1 MAEMDDFGSAFTG
14 QSVVEPAQAASQ
26 WDDWL
31 QRPGN
36 RTALL
41 QMGLQ
46 MMQPVGIGQT
56 VGGHIAQSIGA
67 GGEAVARQETSDL
80 KERVADA
87 KMQAA
92 DERLRILQQNADSNA
107 TRAAAASARGAS
119 RKVGGLMDLFRARAA
134 RQDAAAFE
142 RQIDK
147 DAGEIQKRLDKQS
160 GDILNSGKLS
170 DDIAPYKGKSKD
182 EIKNMLRAS
191 RPKPKF
197 GSVPEM
203 NADDEDDDGT
213 DDASTPVQPA
223 APNGAR
229 LAPDGNYYVPDPKR
243 PGKYLRVTQ

>member
-1 MAEMDDFGSAFTG
+1 MEEDFGSAFTG
-14 QSVVEPAQAASQ
+14 QSAVEPAQAASQ

-107 TRAAAASARGAS
+107 TRAAAATARS
-119 RKVGGLMDLFRARAA
+119 TNRKVGGLTDLFRARSA
-134 RQDAAAFE
+134 RDDARNFE
-142 RQIDK
+142 RQLDR
-147 DAGEIQKRLDKQS
+147 DASEILKRVDKQS
-160 GDILNSGKLS
+160 ADILNKGQLS
-170 DDIAPYKGKSKD
+170 DDIAAYKGKSKD
-182 EIKNMLRAS
+182 EVKAMLRAS

-197 GSVPEM
+197 GSVPGM
-203 NADDEDDDGT
+203 NADDSDDEEDTNDT
-213 DDASTPVQPA
+213 QQPVTPA

-229 LAPDGNYYVPDPKR
+229 LAPDGNYYIPDPKR

>member
-1 MAEMDDFGSAFTG
+1 MADDDFGSALTG
-14 QSVVEPAQAASQ
+14 QSVEPAQAQGQ

-56 VGGHIAQSIGA
+56 VGGHIAQGVGA

-92 DERLRILQQNADSNA
+92 DERLRISQQTADASTLRA
-107 TRAAAASARGAS
+107 TSAAARGANK
-119 RKVGGLMDLFRARAA
+119 KVGGLTDLFRARAA

-142 RQIDK
+142 KSLDK
-147 DAGEIQKRLDKQS
+147 DATALAKQAN
-160 GDILNSGKLS
+160 DPLMDPNSDVVKK
-170 DDIAPYKGKSKD
+170 YKGKSSID
-182 EIKNMLRAS
+182 IREDLRAT

-197 GSVPEM
+197 GAVPTM
-203 NADDEDDDGT
+203 DDSSDDEET
-213 DDASTPVQPA
+213 DPGA
-223 APNGAR
+223 APAVAPPMQGAR
-229 LAPDGNYYVPDPKR
+229 QAPDGNYYVPDPKR
-243 PGKYLRVTQ
+243 PGKYLRVSQ